1 MKVKMILRV
10 MVMREEVVIVYLSL
24 YISGVRKAGV
34 LTFLVCNTGSADVVL
49 ITPALDIAV

>member
-34 LTFLVCNTGSADVVL
+34 LTFLVCNTGSADVL
-49 ITPALDIAV
+49 ITPPLDIAV